1 MSNNAE
7 STRRF
12 RVCACHAGH
21 HHARFVEETSFE
33 AAAVAYLEQFDLSA
47 PIDDQ
52 VALRVIVHD
61 VQTGR
66 EHCFKLDL
74 DTGETIP
81 CG

>member
-1 MSNNAE
+1 
-7 STRRF
+7 
-12 RVCACHAGH
+12 
-21 HHARFVEETSFE
+21 
-33 AAAVAYLEQFDLSA
+33 LSA

-52 VALRVIVHD
+52 VALRVIMHD